1 MSPPQQAGAKFLTDW
16 IAGQE
21 SRGPA
26 MKDAA
31 TFDRNLEAVLDT
43 KRESKSLVT
52 SIKAI
57 WKTEEGID
65 FSSNDLLSLGSTG
78 KMRTAFLDE
87 LASHPEFALYAGGSR
102 LMDGNY
108 DYVEE
113 TEQIIANFHQ
123 ADTGLIMNSGYNCN
137 LAIYSSIPLADDV
150 IVYDELV
157 HMSTYDGMVLSA
169 AKTKVAFDHNDV
181 ESLRKTLQGIIESHP
196 RIRDASN
203 SVLISVES
211 IYSVDGD
218 VCPLQEMVNVAKE
231 VCPKGNA
238 VFIVDEAHATG
249 VLGHK
254 GAGLVNHLG
263 LEKDVAIRLHTS
275 GKALASSGGTDL
287 SIPTLSILFLKY
299 PY

>member
-1 MSPPQQAGAKFLTDW
+1 MMSPPPPTGVNFLADWMASQQP
-16 IAGQE
+16 
-21 SRGPA
+21 RGPE
-26 MKDAA
+26 MKDAP
-31 TFDRNLEAVLDT
+31 TFDRNLEAALDA

-52 SIKAI
+52 RIKAI
-57 WKTEEGID
+57 WKTGEGID

-78 KMRTAFLDE
+78 KLRTAFLDE

-108 DYVEE
+108 DYVED
-113 TEQIIANFHQ
+113 TEQVIANFHE

-137 LAIYSSIPLADDV
+137 LAIYSSIPRADDV
-150 IVYDELV
+150 IVYDELA
-157 HMSTYDGMVLSA
+157 HMSTYDGMALSA

-181 ESLRKTLQGIIESHP
+181 KSLTKTLQGIMESHP
-196 RIRDASN
+196 KVRDASN

-249 VLGHK
+249 ILGQK
-254 GAGLVNHLG
+254 GTGLVNHLG
-263 LEKDVAIRLHTS
+263 LEKDVAIRLHTC
-275 GKALASSGGTDL
+275 GKALASSGGKICSSL
-287 SIPTLSILFLKY
+287 YGVFFLTY
-299 PY
+299 P